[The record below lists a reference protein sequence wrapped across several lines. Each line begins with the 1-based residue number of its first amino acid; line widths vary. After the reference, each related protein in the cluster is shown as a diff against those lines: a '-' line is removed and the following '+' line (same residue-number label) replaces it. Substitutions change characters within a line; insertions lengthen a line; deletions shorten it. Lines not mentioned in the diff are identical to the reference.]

1 MKTHLLEALAADK
14 ETFVPHPPYIPSP
27 LETVKHLRLDVDAEH
42 IAWLTFDTPNSAAN
56 VWNDTT
62 LHEFGI
68 CLDVIALKP
77 DVRAL
82 IIRSAKEK
90 ITIAGA
96 DLKALRHSSVKKLE
110 RLIDLGQ
117 STFNKLAALPMPKIA
132 LIHGACVGG
141 GFELALACDVRIASD
156 SDYTRVGLPE
166 TQLGLVPAWG
176 GSTRLPRLIGLAK
189 ALELIVSG
197 KQLKA
202 KDAKR
207 LGLVDAVV
215 PREYLESTALKML
228 RDFSPSPS
236 LSPAGGEESDRR
248 CSAHLPLPVCE
259 ERAGGRGWFARTCDQ
274 LLQHVIAY
282 RARKAVMAKTR
293 GLYLAPPRAIEVVTR
308 APFVDQ
314 AKSMELE
321 KHAILDLALSP
332 ETERLIDVFLRNE
345 EASKKPWPRGVAL
358 PVHDVA
364 VIGAGIMGA
373 GIAHWL
379 ASRGNR
385 VLMQDISTE
394 SLARGLSRIRDLLNQ
409 GVKRRAS
416 TRLQMRDT
424 LDRLTPDHSRAPLT
438 HQQMVIE
445 AATEDMAL
453 KKKIFADLA
462 TRTSADT
469 ILATNTSALS
479 VTELAAGVP
488 HPERVIGLHFFNPVH
503 RMPLVEIITTMHT
516 TDDVIATAVS
526 FVQRLGK
533 TPIVVKDSPGFIVNR
548 ILMPYL
554 LEAVHLHDSGV
565 PVELIDEA
573 MLEFGMPMGPMRLFD
588 EIGLDVAAHVGRTM
602 TDAYPD
608 RLPKSETLDRMIS
621 DGKLGKK
628 SGEGFYKHPQT
639 TAKHHWNEPEL
650 HLMERV
656 QERLVGLIRDEARR
670 CANEGIARN
679 DADIELAMIL
689 GTGFPAFRALV
700 VPPLG
705 GA

>member
-1 MKTHLLEALAADK
+1 MKTHPLEALAAGK

-27 LETVKHLRLDVDAEH
+27 LETVKHFRLGVDAEY

-62 LHEFGI
+62 LREFGI
-68 CLDVIALKP
+68 CLKEIALKP

-82 IIRSAKEK
+82 IIRSAKDK
-90 ITIAGA
+90 ITVAGA

-117 STFNKLAALPMPKIA
+117 STFNKLAGLPMPKLA

-141 GFELALACDVRIASD
+141 GFEMALACDVRIASD
-156 SDYTRVGLPE
+156 SDYTCVGLPE

-189 ALELIVSG
+189 ALEIIVSG

-215 PREYLESTALKML
+215 PREYLENVARARIGSVQHTHRRREPLLL
-228 RDFSPSPS
+228 RKF
-236 LSPAGGEESDRR
+236 
-248 CSAHLPLPVCE
+248 
-259 ERAGGRGWFARTCDQ
+259 
-274 LLQHVIAY
+274 IAY
-282 RARKAVMAKTR
+282 RARKAVLAKTR
-293 GLYLAPPRAIEVVTR
+293 GLYLAPLRAIEVVTR
-308 APFVDQ
+308 APFVDPSK
-314 AKSMELE
+314 AMELE
-321 KHAILDLALSP
+321 KHAILDLALTP

-345 EASKKPWPRGVAL
+345 VASKKPWPRGVAL

-379 ASRGNR
+379 ASRGHR

-394 SLARGLSRIRDLLNQ
+394 SLARGLSRIRDLLNE

-416 TRLQMRDT
+416 THLQMRDT
-424 LDRLTPDHSRAPLT
+424 LDHILPDHSRAPLT
-438 HQQMVIE
+438 HQQIVIE

-462 TRTSADT
+462 TRTGANT

-479 VTELAAGVP
+479 VTELAAAVP

-526 FVQRLGK
+526 FVQHLGK
-533 TPIVVKDSPGFIVNR
+533 TPVVVKDSPGFIVNR

-554 LEAVHLHDSGV
+554 LEAALLHDSGV

-602 TDAYPD
+602 TDAFPD

-628 SGEGFYKHPQT
+628 SGEGFYKHPQKAT
-639 TAKHHWNEPEL
+639 KHHWTEPDH

-656 QERLVGLIRDEARR
+656 QERLVGLIRDEAHR
-670 CANEGIARN
+670 CADEGIARSE
-679 DADIELAMIL
+679 ADIELAMIL
-689 GTGFPAFRALV
+689 GTGFPAFRALAAFGA
-700 VPPLG
+700 PLLSG
-705 GA
+705 SRAREVTTLPRTA

>member
-27 LETVKHLRLDVDAEH
+27 LETVKHFRLDVDAEH

-68 CLDVIALKP
+68 CLDVIASKP

-90 ITIAGA
+90 ITVAGA

-117 STFNKLAALPMPKIA
+117 STFNKLAALPMPKLA

-141 GFELALACDVRIASD
+141 GFEMALACDVRIASD

-197 KQLKA
+197 RQLKA

-207 LGLVDAVV
+207 FGLVDAVV
-215 PREYLESTALKML
+215 PREYLENVARAMIGSVQPAQRRKEPLLL
-228 RDFSPSPS
+228 RKF
-236 LSPAGGEESDRR
+236 
-248 CSAHLPLPVCE
+248 
-259 ERAGGRGWFARTCDQ
+259 
-274 LLQHVIAY
+274 IAY
-282 RARKAVMAKTR
+282 RARKAVLAKTR
-293 GLYLAPPRAIEVVTR
+293 GLYLAPLRAIEVVTR
-308 APFVDQ
+308 APFADPSK
-314 AKSMELE
+314 AMELE
-321 KHAILDLALSP
+321 KHAILDLALTP

-379 ASRGNR
+379 ASRGHR

-394 SLARGLSRIRDLLNQ
+394 SLARGLSRIRDLLNE

-462 TRTSADT
+462 TRTGADT

-479 VTELAAGVP
+479 VTELAAAVP

-533 TPIVVKDSPGFIVNR
+533 TPVVVKDSPGFIVNR

-565 PVELIDEA
+565 PDALIDEA

-602 TDAYPD
+602 TDAFPD

-621 DGKLGKK
+621 DGKLGRK

-639 TAKHHWNEPEL
+639 ATKHHWTEPDL

-656 QERLVGLIRDEARR
+656 QERLVGLIRDEAHR
-670 CANEGIARN
+670 CADEGIARN
-679 DADIELAMIL
+679 EADIELAMIL
-689 GTGFPAFRALV
+689 GTGFPAFRALQ
-700 VPPLG
+700 L
-705 GA
+705 